1 MHKATELFHK
11 TGQEENQGFGSGGVV
26 YWVIVLRVFL
36 DPCCVYWKCCYIE
49 LNSYKISGKTNY
61 IVE

>member
-11 TGQEENQGFGSGGVV
+11 AGQEKNQDFWSGGVV
-26 YWVIVLRVFL
+26 CWIIVLSVFL
-36 DPCCVYWKCCYIE
+36 DPCCMYWKCCYIE
-49 LNSYKISGKTNY
+49 LNSYKITGKNNC